1 MSETIF
7 NRLKNSSNLF
17 ENMTAS
23 KGEIQLLEA
32 KISNLEKLIR
42 SYENISNDQY
52 DTDDEIINWTL
63 PEIISELHAAISNLA
78 LHHYKQV
85 ASISRIAFDMAIHQ
99 ICLQLL
105 QNNDANRRQKLP
117 VEFNSWDNGSS
128 DTPNWNFYKLVL
140 NGNLNIQSFDQNGGD
155 IVLKWHK
162 IFKELSNYVHS
173 RAFDQ
178 NGEAT
183 TTMNM
188 NREDFY
194 SYNEVLF
201 GKYSNVIHHVID
213 EISFAWIIVFPE
225 LAQIRKE

>member
-1 MSETIF
+1 MNETVF
-7 NRLKNSSNLF
+7 NRLKKSSDLF
-17 ENMTAS
+17 ENTPTS
-23 KGEIQLLEA
+23 SEEIRLLET

-42 SYENISNDQY
+42 SYESISNDHY

-117 VEFNSWDNGSS
+117 IEFNSWDNGSS
-128 DTPNWNFYKLVL
+128 DAPNWKFYKLVL
-140 NGNLNIQSFDQNGGD
+140 NGNLNIQSFNQNGDD

-162 IFKELSNYVHS
+162 LFKELSNYIHS

-194 SYNEVLF
+194 SYDEELF
-201 GKYSNVIHHVID
+201 KKYSNIIHKVID
-213 EISFAWIIVFPE
+213 EITFAWIIVFPE
-225 LAQIRKE
+225 LAQ